1 MSDDSQLQQAVLAEL
16 NWEPSITA
24 AHIGVTAEDGVVTLT
39 GHVDTFIQKHSAE
52 QAAGRV
58 KGVKGV
64 AEEIEVQLPFDKK
77 RTDDE
82 IAAAA
87 IDRLEWDVSIPPDV
101 IKVKV
106 EKGWVTLTGEVN
118 WHYEKEAAE
127 DNVRKLFGVIGVSNQ
142 IKIKTQVNVS
152 NISDDI
158 AHALHRTWFFEPKAI
173 KVSAVG
179 GKVTLTGNVN
189 TLHDWDVATSIAWSA
204 PGTTVVQND
213 IVIDDTQNQTRK
225 FERTQED
232 RDAEEPNE
240 GARDV

>member
-1 MSDDSQLQQAVLAEL
+1 MSNDSQLQQAVLAEL

-39 GHVDTFIQKHSAE
+39 GHVDTFIQKYSAE

-142 IKIKTQVNVS
+142 IMIKTQVNVS

-213 IVIDDTQNQTRK
+213 ISIV
-225 FERTQED
+225 
-232 RDAEEPNE
+232 
-240 GARDV
+240 

>member
-1 MSDDSQLQQAVLAEL
+1 MSHDSQLQQAVLAEL

-24 AHIGVTAEDGVVTLT
+24 AHIGVTADAGVVTLT
-39 GHVDTFIQKHSAE
+39 GHVDTFDQKHSAE

-58 KGVKGV
+58 KGVKGI
-64 AEEIEVQLPFDKK
+64 AQEIEVQLPFDKK

-87 IDRLEWDVSIPPDV
+87 VDRLAWDVSVPPDA
-101 IKVKV
+101 IQV
-106 EKGWVTLTGEVN
+106 EVDAGWVTLTGEVN

-127 DNVRKLFGVIGVSNQ
+127 DNVRKLFGVIGVSNE
-142 IKIKTQVNVS
+142 IMIRAQVNAS

-173 KVSAVG
+173 KVAAVD
-179 GKVTLTGNVN
+179 GKVTLTGKVSS
-189 TLHDWDVATSIAWSA
+189 LHDWDVATSIAWSA

-213 IVIDDTQNQTRK
+213 ITIV
-225 FERTQED
+225 
-232 RDAEEPNE
+232 
-240 GARDV
+240 

>member
-1 MSDDSQLQQAVLAEL
+1 MSNDSQLQQAVLAEL

-179 GKVTLTGNVN
+179 GKVTSTGNVN

-213 IVIDDTQNQTRK
+213 ISIV
-225 FERTQED
+225 
-232 RDAEEPNE
+232 
-240 GARDV
+240 

>member
-1 MSDDSQLQQAVLAEL
+1 MSNDSQLQQAVLAEL

-118 WHYEKEAAE
+118 WH
-127 DNVRKLFGVIGVSNQ
+127 
-142 IKIKTQVNVS
+142 
-152 NISDDI
+152 
-158 AHALHRTWFFEPKAI
+158 
-173 KVSAVG
+173 
-179 GKVTLTGNVN
+179 
-189 TLHDWDVATSIAWSA
+189 
-204 PGTTVVQND
+204 
-213 IVIDDTQNQTRK
+213 
-225 FERTQED
+225 
-232 RDAEEPNE
+232 
-240 GARDV
+240 